1 MGQVGPFFNFLGPHE
16 IISFRKWK
24 INPQT
29 DRVNKYATLIA
40 NQVMMN
46 KTILEIIQV
55 KNKYAPGCG

>member
-1 MGQVGPFFNFLGPHE
+1 MGQVGPFILFFGPHE

-40 NQVMMN
+40 NQVLMN

-55 KNKYAPGCG
+55 KNKYVPGCG